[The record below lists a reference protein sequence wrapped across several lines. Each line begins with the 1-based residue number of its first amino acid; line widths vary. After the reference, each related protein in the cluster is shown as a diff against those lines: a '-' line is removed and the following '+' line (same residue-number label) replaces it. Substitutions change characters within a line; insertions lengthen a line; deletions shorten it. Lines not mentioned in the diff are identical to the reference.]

1 METIVVIN
9 QKGGT
14 AKTSTAAA
22 LAAGLAKRGFRVLM
36 VDLDP
41 QSNLSYIVGADT
53 KRRTIAD
60 LLQQAADPEAEQT
73 ITTQGTIQITQQ
85 GHILAGNPGLA
96 AADTI
101 LAETAGKEYLL
112 KGILAPVQKDFDYCI
127 VDTPPTLGT
136 LTINALTA
144 AQRAIA
150 PTQADIFSLI
160 ALGQL
165 STTIETVKKY
175 TNPALKLS
183 GVVLTRYSGRAVLS
197 REIAEN
203 LSQAA
208 AQYGTKLYDSRIREC
223 IALKEA
229 ETLHQSIFDYAP
241 RSNAAK
247 DYNALLNEI
256 LEQE

>member
-1 METIVVIN
+1 METIAVIN

-73 ITTQGTIQITQQ
+73 ITTQGTIQITPQ